1 MRWVSESKGANRLV
15 PGGTGHR
22 REAQAM
28 SIQEVNGLNRA
39 QLEAEARRLGYAVS
53 EDDTDGDLRS
63 VILEWQ
69 YRKAA

>member
-1 MRWVSESKGANRLV
+1 
-15 PGGTGHR
+15 
-22 REAQAM
+22 M

-39 QLEAEARRLGYAVS
+39 QLEAEARRLGYPVS
-53 EDDTDGDLRS
+53 ADDTDGDLRS

>member
-1 MRWVSESKGANRLV
+1 
-15 PGGTGHR
+15 
-22 REAQAM
+22 M